1 MVMALVSRL
10 SMANLS
16 DSWSFLVVH
25 ALLSQDE
32 FQQEDSGRLVV
43 RQEIDELQAEQLEFV
58 PCRQVLQD
66 EDNINSRKGEG
77 S

>member
-1 MVMALVSRL
+1 M
-10 SMANLS
+10 
-16 DSWSFLVVH
+16 H

-43 RQEIDELQAEQLEFV
+43 RQEVDELQAEQLEFV

-66 EDNINSRKGEG
+66 EDNINGRKGEG

>member
-1 MVMALVSRL
+1 M
-10 SMANLS
+10 
-16 DSWSFLVVH
+16 H

-43 RQEIDELQAEQLEFV
+43 RQEVDELQAEQLEFV

-66 EDNINSRKGEG
+66 EDNSNSRKGEG